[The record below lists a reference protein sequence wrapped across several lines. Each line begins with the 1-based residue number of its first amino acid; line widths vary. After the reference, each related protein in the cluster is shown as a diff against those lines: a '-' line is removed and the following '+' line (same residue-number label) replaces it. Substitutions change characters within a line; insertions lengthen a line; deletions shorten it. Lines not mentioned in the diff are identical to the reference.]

1 MPIMRK
7 GYDMVAARSLR
18 SASPHA
24 AFRPTAI
31 AASLAALAVA
41 FLTTFSLPAN
51 AMKIQTVK
59 SPGGIEAWLVE
70 EHAVPMMAMRFA
82 FEGGSSQ
89 DPAGKEGLANFV
101 TAMLDEGAGD
111 LKSRDFQER
120 MEDLSMR
127 MNYEEAKDAFYGNF
141 ETLTE
146 NRDEAAKLLKL
157 ALTKPRFD
165 EDAVERIR
173 QQLLASLVYAARD
186 PDKVAQNQWYAVAFA
201 GHPYARPANGTE
213 ATVGK
218 ITGADLESYRKRV
231 FAKDT
236 LKVVAVGD
244 ITPEQLGKLL
254 DEVFG
259 DLPAKAELTPVSKTS
274 PVTGGSQTVV
284 DMNVP
289 QSVAVFGM
297 GAMPRKDPDFM
308 PAFVLNQI
316 LGGGG
321 FASKLMEE
329 VREKRGLAYSVY
341 TYVYPYQH
349 TSIFSGGVAT
359 RNDMM
364 GQSLDI
370 IREELKKMADG
381 DVKQADLDNA
391 KSYLIGSYPLRFDT
405 NAKIAS
411 QLLGLRM
418 DGFGPEYVD
427 NRNAMIAAVTLD
439 DLKRVAKRL
448 LDTQNLIVTIVG
460 KPTLQ
465 QAKKGLGL
473 AVRLLGALDR
483 LGDEPARF
491 ARVADVVDLRPL
503 AGLEILVVPEEVLD
517 LLHRDLR
524 QIGVVRHL
532 VVAHRRLAARH
543 GDDFFVAAALVLHDE
558 HAHRPAVDD
567 GAGHDGARVA
577 DEHVDR
583 IAVERQRVR
592 DEPVV
597 PGVAHR
603 RVEKAIDDQR
613 ARSLVHL
620 VFDGLAAHRNLDD
633 DVDVEGRVQ
642 SDRNRVEPHHSL
654 HKVHCSALAPAS
666 TLGQVIP
673 QSGGQIA
680 HIP

>member
-1 MPIMRK
+1 MI
-7 GYDMVAARSLR
+7 AARSLR
-18 SASPHA
+18 STSLHSAFGSSMA
-24 AFRPTAI
+24 AF
-31 AASLAALAVA
+31 AVA
-41 FLTTFSLPAN
+41 LLAIFSSPAN

-82 FEGGSSQ
+82 FDGGSSQ
-89 DPAGKEGLANFV
+89 DPVGKEGVANFV

-111 LKSRDFQER
+111 LTSRQFQER

-141 ETLTE
+141 ETLTQ
-146 NRDEAAKLLKL
+146 NRDESAKLLKL

-165 EDAVERIR
+165 TDAVDRIR
-173 QQLLASLVYAARD
+173 QQLLASLAYAARD

-218 ITGADLESYRKRV
+218 MSSADLEAYRKRV

-259 DLPAKAELTPVSKTS
+259 ELPAKADLIPVPKTD
-274 PVTGGSQTVV
+274 PVPGGRQTVV
-284 DMNVP
+284 DMDVP

-364 GQSLDI
+364 GKSLDI
-370 IREELKKMADG
+370 IREELQKMANG
-381 DVKQADLDNA
+381 EVSQTDLDNA

-427 NRNAMIAAVTLD
+427 NRNATIAALTLD

-448 LDTQNLIVTIVG
+448 LNTQNLIVTVVG
-460 KPTLQ
+460 KPALQ
-465 QAKKGLGL
+465 QAKKG
-473 AVRLLGALDR
+473 
-483 LGDEPARF
+483 
-491 ARVADVVDLRPL
+491 
-503 AGLEILVVPEEVLD
+503 
-517 LLHRDLR
+517 
-524 QIGVVRHL
+524 
-532 VVAHRRLAARH
+532 
-543 GDDFFVAAALVLHDE
+543 
-558 HAHRPAVDD
+558 
-567 GAGHDGARVA
+567 
-577 DEHVDR
+577 
-583 IAVERQRVR
+583 
-592 DEPVV
+592 
-597 PGVAHR
+597 
-603 RVEKAIDDQR
+603 
-613 ARSLVHL
+613 
-620 VFDGLAAHRNLDD
+620 
-633 DVDVEGRVQ
+633 
-642 SDRNRVEPHHSL
+642 
-654 HKVHCSALAPAS
+654 
-666 TLGQVIP
+666 
-673 QSGGQIA
+673 
-680 HIP
+680 

>member
-1 MPIMRK
+1 
-7 GYDMVAARSLR
+7 
-18 SASPHA
+18 
-24 AFRPTAI
+24 
-31 AASLAALAVA
+31 
-41 FLTTFSLPAN
+41 
-51 AMKIQTVK
+51 
-59 SPGGIEAWLVE
+59 
-70 EHAVPMMAMRFA
+70 
-82 FEGGSSQ
+82 
-89 DPAGKEGLANFV
+89 
-101 TAMLDEGAGD
+101 
-111 LKSRDFQER
+111 
-120 MEDLSMR
+120 
-127 MNYEEAKDAFYGNF
+127 
-141 ETLTE
+141 
-146 NRDEAAKLLKL
+146 
-157 ALTKPRFD
+157 
-165 EDAVERIR
+165 
-173 QQLLASLVYAARD
+173 
-186 PDKVAQNQWYAVAFA
+186 VAQNQWYAVAFA

-218 ITGADLESYRKRV
+218 IGGADLESYRKRV

-236 LKVVAVGD
+236 LKVVVVGD
-244 ITPEQLGKLL
+244 ITPEQLGKML

-274 PVTGGSQTVV
+274 PVSGGSQTVV

-349 TSIFSGGVAT
+349 ASIFSGGVAT

-381 DVKQADLDNA
+381 DVKQDDLDNA

-427 NRNAMIAAVTLD
+427 NRNAMIAAVSLD

-465 QAKKGLGL
+465 QAKKG
-473 AVRLLGALDR
+473 
-483 LGDEPARF
+483 
-491 ARVADVVDLRPL
+491 
-503 AGLEILVVPEEVLD
+503 
-517 LLHRDLR
+517 
-524 QIGVVRHL
+524 
-532 VVAHRRLAARH
+532 
-543 GDDFFVAAALVLHDE
+543 
-558 HAHRPAVDD
+558 
-567 GAGHDGARVA
+567 
-577 DEHVDR
+577 
-583 IAVERQRVR
+583 
-592 DEPVV
+592 
-597 PGVAHR
+597 
-603 RVEKAIDDQR
+603 
-613 ARSLVHL
+613 
-620 VFDGLAAHRNLDD
+620 
-633 DVDVEGRVQ
+633 
-642 SDRNRVEPHHSL
+642 
-654 HKVHCSALAPAS
+654 
-666 TLGQVIP
+666 
-673 QSGGQIA
+673 
-680 HIP
+680 

>member
-1 MPIMRK
+1 
-7 GYDMVAARSLR
+7 MVAARSLR
-18 SASPHA
+18 STFLHT
-24 AFRPTAI
+24 AFGP
-31 AASLAALAVA
+31 SLAAFAIALLAI
-41 FLTTFSLPAN
+41 SSSPAN

-82 FEGGSSQ
+82 FDGGSSQ
-89 DPAGKEGLANFV
+89 DPADKEGLANFV

-111 LKSRDFQER
+111 LTSREFQER

-141 ETLTE
+141 ETLTQ

-165 EDAVERIR
+165 ADAVERIR
-173 QQLLASLVYAARD
+173 QQLLASLAYAARD
-186 PDKVAQNQWYAVAFA
+186 PDKVAHNQWYAVAFA

-218 ITGADLESYRKRV
+218 TTSADLDGYRKRV

-259 DLPAKAELTPVSKTS
+259 ELPAKADLIPVSKTD
-274 PVTGGSQTVV
+274 PVAGGRQTVV
-284 DMNVP
+284 DMDVP

-308 PAFVLNQI
+308 AAFVLNQI
-316 LGGGG
+316 IGGGG

-364 GQSLDI
+364 GKSLDI
-370 IREELKKMADG
+370 IREELQKMANG
-381 DVKQADLDNA
+381 EVSQTDLDNA

-418 DGFGPEYVD
+418 DGFAPDYVD
-427 NRNAMIAAVTLD
+427 NRNATIAALTLD

-448 LDTQNLIVTIVG
+448 LDTQNLIVTVVG
-460 KPTLQ
+460 KPALQ
-465 QAKKGLGL
+465 QAKKG
-473 AVRLLGALDR
+473 
-483 LGDEPARF
+483 
-491 ARVADVVDLRPL
+491 
-503 AGLEILVVPEEVLD
+503 
-517 LLHRDLR
+517 
-524 QIGVVRHL
+524 
-532 VVAHRRLAARH
+532 
-543 GDDFFVAAALVLHDE
+543 
-558 HAHRPAVDD
+558 
-567 GAGHDGARVA
+567 
-577 DEHVDR
+577 
-583 IAVERQRVR
+583 
-592 DEPVV
+592 
-597 PGVAHR
+597 
-603 RVEKAIDDQR
+603 
-613 ARSLVHL
+613 
-620 VFDGLAAHRNLDD
+620 
-633 DVDVEGRVQ
+633 
-642 SDRNRVEPHHSL
+642 
-654 HKVHCSALAPAS
+654 
-666 TLGQVIP
+666 
-673 QSGGQIA
+673 
-680 HIP
+680 